1 VGKPPSKYLYRCC
14 ISSFLRD
21 AIADKINER
30 GSIDRFQAVVVADE
44 RTLARYLSK
53 EETPASCGGSCS
65 HDQLEWVEF
74 FKQAE
79 PFLASCK
86 AAGRSL
92 LSALSQL
99 RNDDVPHQV
108 TRRFLSHQCRSVYLI
123 LSRVN
128 SPVHDSVASIMNDE
142 SNRLPCRQITKAL
155 DLEHVHKLRRD
166 GSGTLSN
173 LKERSQW
180 LAGSRDVKRNVSFS
194 EASFNSVERVSRRLE
209 QLKQERA
216 ERLKELARFNTLKE
230 EAEEVSLLWEFPFPR
245 TERPKQYPLYVVCS
259 IFDLSEPAN
268 SPGVVRCASLVLAFS
283 QNASQQLHCSR
294 VVMATCTC
302 ASQTRWNEV
311 NAT

>member
-1 VGKPPSKYLYRCC
+1 VGKPPSKYLHRCC

-268 SPGVVRCASLVLAFS
+268 SPGVVRCASLVLAE
-283 QNASQQLHCSR
+283 C
-294 VVMATCTC
+294 VATAALFTC
-302 ASQTRWNEV
+302 RHGDVYVCVANRLERGKRN
-311 NAT
+311 